1 MSANRFDFQRDW
13 ALCRLFDLHEGE
25 GDYALL
31 MEHHDDVI
39 ILDSPEDPTAID
51 FYQLKTGKGH
61 STIDSLLKPKQLED
75 GKGNSILGKMIDN
88 CLRFQAAARSVNLV
102 CDRPYKVPLKC
113 GTKSDAKD
121 EICLAE
127 LTDDEAE
134 KVVQKIAEEHDL
146 ADPPAFLELVRLL
159 VTTLSV
165 NDHAD
170 HAMGKLAA
178 FMGRVR
184 PGVPIAIPPLYNTL
198 YGDLRRKA
206 NYEKTGLDFDGLL
219 RLKGITR
226 DQFAKM
232 IAEVK
237 EQKKFEREWPTINTL
252 LASEGVG
259 FVELIRICEA
269 CRLHEI
275 ERMNRDHVVLTE
287 LRTVIG
293 ELAQSILTSGDPA
306 KLSEAL
312 ALCVTHGR
320 ARRIKGSEIF
330 TDPYLK
336 AIGLFHLYGY

>member
-13 ALCRLFDLHEGE
+13 ALCRLFELHEE
-25 GDYALL
+25 DGDFALL

-39 ILDSPEDPTAID
+39 VLNSPEDPTAID
-51 FYQLKTGKGH
+51 FYQLKSGTGH
-61 STIDSLLKPKQLED
+61 STIDSLLKPKKLKEKE
-75 GKGNSILGKMIDN
+75 GSSILGKMIDN

-113 GTKSDAKD
+113 GTKSETKD
-121 EICLAE
+121 EICLGE
-127 LTDDEAE
+127 LTDDEAA
-134 KVVQKIAEEHDL
+134 KVVQKIAEEHEL
-146 ADPPAFLELVRLL
+146 TDPPAFLGLVRLL

-170 HAMGKLAA
+170 HVMGKLAA

-206 NYEKTGLDFDGLL
+206 NYEKQGLDFDGLL
-219 RLKGITR
+219 KLKGITR

-237 EQKKFEREWPTINTL
+237 EQKKFEGEWPTINTL
-252 LASEGVG
+252 LASEGIG
-259 FVELIRICEA
+259 FVELIHIREE
-269 CRLHEI
+269 CRQYEI
-275 ERMNRDHVVLTE
+275 QRMNRDNVVLRE
-287 LRTVIG
+287 LKATIG
-293 ELAQSILTSGDPA
+293 GLAQSILTSNDPA

-312 ALCVTHGR
+312 AQCVTHGR
-320 ARRIKGSEIF
+320 AQRIKGSEVF
-330 TDPYLK
+330 SDPYLK